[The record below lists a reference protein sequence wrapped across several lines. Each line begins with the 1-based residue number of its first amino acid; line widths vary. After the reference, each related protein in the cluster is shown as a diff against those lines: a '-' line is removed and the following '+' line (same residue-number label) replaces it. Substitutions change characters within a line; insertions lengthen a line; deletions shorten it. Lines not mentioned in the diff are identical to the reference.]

1 MKIVGRTIEF
11 GAEDTVLCD
20 FETDRGAVSICARAH
35 LARRRMV
42 LERTHI
48 DGPGANRIGLPGL
61 RALARIAMEELDV
74 DEIVVEGARRTTGA
88 APGRVPTPLRF
99 RR

>member
-1 MKIVGRTIEF
+1 MKIVGRAIEF
-11 GAEDTVLCD
+11 GAQDVILCD
-20 FETDRGAVSICARAH
+20 FETDRGAVSICAQAR

-42 LERTHI
+42 LAQTHI
-48 DGPGANRIGLPGL
+48 DGPGANQIGLAGL

-74 DEIVVEGARRTTGA
+74 DEIVIEGAKRTTGA
-88 APGRVPTPLRF
+88 APGRVPSPLRF